1 MMKLASPTMKQHSGA
16 ATPWC
21 PDEPSI
27 GDILADPIV
36 RAVMDADGV
45 KPEHLAAILG
55 NIHRK

>member
-1 MMKLASPTMKQHSGA
+1 MKQHSGA

-27 GDILADPIV
+27 VDILADPIV